1 MTEPVVPS
9 PVDELPTTPQR
20 LTDTRVQFV
29 ANVDGWY
36 AAYPTYRLQMIDLGA
51 KTYQNAVAA
60 KEKADAAA
68 ASAVTAQAASAAAL
82 EVTGR
87 VVESGSSHSLTVGE
101 KTFATTGAAFVE
113 DEIVA
118 AIRLSA
124 PSDRMWGAVQPGS
137 TASSVVLDIASTDDI
152 AGSGGPYTDWVLVS
166 ALYQAEGATVAEVIA
181 GVSRLVA
188 IPPAALAEAV
198 NPVAVAF
205 AAPLTLDFGAGINFD
220 VGPITSNFQL
230 ANPTGITEEM
240 IGRSGRITLPLDAT
254 GTWLISYG
262 TYWKPAGAH
271 QALPSGAS
279 KSSTL
284 YYDIKSLTR
293 IEYNLVRDYLA

>member
-166 ALYQAEGATVAEVIA
+166 ALFQAEGATEAEVLA
-181 GVSRLVA
+181 GVSELVA
-188 IPPAALAEAV
+188 VSPAVLAAV
-198 NPVAVAF
+198 ARPVAVSF
-205 AAPLTLDFGAGINFD
+205 AAPLTLDFAEGINFD
-220 VGPITSNFQL
+220 VGAVTSNFQL
-230 ANPTGITEEM
+230 ANPDGLASA
-240 IGRSGRITLPLDAT
+240 IGRSGRIRLPQDGT
-254 GTWLISYG
+254 GGRLISYG
-262 TYWKPAGAH
+262 TYWKPPAAHLSLSAGANDVDCI
-271 QALPSGAS
+271 
-279 KSSTL
+279 
-284 YYDIKSLTR
+284 YYFVRSATEV
-293 IEYNLVRDYLA
+293 EYTMVRDFQA